1 MLADHLLMKISFF
14 DQQLNTEI
22 LNYIKKENINNEEK
36 KNTLHTFIGYVLSL
50 VINAKKMVKI
60 ITRKT

>member
-36 KNTLHTFIGYVLSL
+36 KNTLHIFIGYVISL
-50 VINAKKMVKI
+50 VINAKKKW
-60 ITRKT
+60 

>member
-1 MLADHLLMKISFF
+1 MKISFF

>member
-36 KNTLHTFIGYVLSL
+36 KNTLHIFIGYVLSL
-50 VINAKKMVKI
+50 VINAKKKW
-60 ITRKT
+60 

>member
-36 KNTLHTFIGYVLSL
+36 KTLCILLLDMFL
-50 VINAKKMVKI
+50 V
-60 ITRKT
+60 

>member
-1 MLADHLLMKISFF
+1 MKISFF

-36 KNTLHTFIGYVLSL
+36 KTLCILLLDMFL
-50 VINAKKMVKI
+50 V
-60 ITRKT
+60 